1 MSTNV
6 ILKGLVILLATSL
19 GQGPVLAE
27 NDEPGKA
34 AEVNKEEAAGQVKD
48 QGRQKNRNAAAGK
61 SATRAPVYVPP
72 MRGAPVA
79 RVGGG
84 TRGVG
89 DGLPYVSVVTP
100 EQTGYTSSSQ
110 PVLYW
115 YLSEAVDTRFEFAL
129 INDDEIEPIL
139 EIANERQMKK
149 GLNFLDMAEHG
160 VSLIPGVIYQWS
172 VALVGQ
178 QEKRS
183 SDIVSGGT
191 IELVEM
197 NKDQRAALAQA
208 DSADSVVI
216 YAREGYWY
224 DAFAGLSRLI
234 DADPGNQELVA
245 QRTDLLRQVGLDE
258 VADAGK

>member
-1 MSTNV
+1 MNNV
-6 ILKGLVILLATSL
+6 VFKALAVLLASAL
-19 GQGPVLAE
+19 GQGQVLAQ
-27 NDEPGKA
+27 NHD
-34 AEVNKEEAAGQVKD
+34 AGKD
-48 QGRQKNRNAAAGK
+48 QDMSKQAPAGRDNDQGQEKNRSVSTGK
-61 SATRAPVYVPP
+61 STATTPVYIPP

-89 DGLPYVSVVTP
+89 DDLPYVSVVTP
-100 EQTGYTSSSQ
+100 EDTGYTSTPQ

-115 YLSEAVDTRFEFAL
+115 YLSEPVDTRFEFAL

-139 EIANERQMKK
+139 EIATEREMQK
-149 GLNFLDMAEHG
+149 GLNFLDMAEQG
-160 VSLIPGVIYQWS
+160 VSLKPGVIYQWS

-183 SDIVSGGT
+183 SDIVSSGT
-191 IELVEM
+191 IELVEL
-197 NKDQRAALAQA
+197 NDEQRAALAQA
-208 DSADSVVI
+208 DSAESVVI
-216 YAREGYWY
+216 FAREGYWY

-245 QRTDLLRQVGLDE
+245 QRTALLRQVGLDE
-258 VADAGK
+258 AADAGK